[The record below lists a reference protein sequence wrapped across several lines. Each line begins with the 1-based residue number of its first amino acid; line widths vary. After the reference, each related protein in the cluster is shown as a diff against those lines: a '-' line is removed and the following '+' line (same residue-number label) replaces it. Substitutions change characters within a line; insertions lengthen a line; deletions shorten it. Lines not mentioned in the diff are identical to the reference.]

1 MPIHFWNSR
10 QCHVIQC
17 KTCIHTMTTKSPKRI
32 YKDIS
37 KMPKRTTWI
46 SDLMDCTTT
55 ILTAPA
61 NHLAPLHRLPLG
73 WRIRIR
79 GVWQTKVWYSWI
91 HLPLHQL
98 WRVSGCYQGTIII
111 VQESFWLSVL
121 DRTRGLAWDVHV
133 CLSRLAWSTLE
144 ILLEKHM

>member
-17 KTCIHTMTTKSPKRI
+17 KTCIHTMATKSPKRT

-37 KMPKRTTWI
+37 EMPKGTTWI

-111 VQESFWLSVL
+111 WKIYVVFLKSEN
-121 DRTRGLAWDVHV
+121 
-133 CLSRLAWSTLE
+133 
-144 ILLEKHM
+144 ILIIHLWYKLIGYKFITISKTKR